1 MLSLWQAGE
10 GRRAVRGSTIH
21 SRDPSCSPNATVE
34 LGGGLLTVEL
44 IFIFTVVQKHQG
56 NKNVPSAKKP

>member
-34 LGGGLLTVEL
+34 LGSGLLTVEL
-44 IFIFTVVQKHQG
+44 IFTVVQKHQG